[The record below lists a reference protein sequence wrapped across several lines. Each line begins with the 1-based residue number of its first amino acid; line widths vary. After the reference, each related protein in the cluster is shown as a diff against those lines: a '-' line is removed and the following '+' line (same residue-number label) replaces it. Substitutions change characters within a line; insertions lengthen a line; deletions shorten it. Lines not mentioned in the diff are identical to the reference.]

1 MSGIWLDGE
10 RTTTVELEGSLEG
23 DALLGGRA
31 LRVCRLGSVKSIDI
45 GLVVLG
51 VVQSHDLLGNERF
64 EGIVSVRKRWE
75 LVSHFLQVVGGGGVN
90 ERTD

>member
-1 MSGIWLDGE
+1 MWLCGE
-10 RTTTVELEGSLEG
+10 RTTTVELEGSLES

-31 LRVCRLGSVKSIDI
+31 LRVCRLGSVEGVNI

-51 VVQSHDLLGNERF
+51 MVQSHDLLGNERL

-75 LVSHFLQVVGGGGVN
+75 LVSHFLQVVGGGGEN